1 MEHVSWRG
9 GAVRQ
14 RVMCGV
20 DASSVED
27 RQEAGGDVGQ
37 QLKGTC
43 EEGPTI
49 FTCVRAMPLAWA

>member
-1 MEHVSWRG
+1 
-9 GAVRQ
+9 
-14 RVMCGV
+14 MCGV